1 MASPSRRYRLR
12 FSEVL
17 EQGEADVTENQN
29 ADEDGPHDLQEEEEE
44 VEEGR
49 EEEEEE
55 PEFVHEPKGV
65 DSANFLS
72 KLFWW

>member
-1 MASPSRRYRLR
+1 MASPSRRYQLR

-17 EQGEADVTENQN
+17 EQGEADVTENPN
-29 ADEDGPHDLQEEEEE
+29 ADEDGPHNLQEEEE
-44 VEEGR
+44 EEGR

-55 PEFVHEPKGV
+55 PEFEHEQKGV